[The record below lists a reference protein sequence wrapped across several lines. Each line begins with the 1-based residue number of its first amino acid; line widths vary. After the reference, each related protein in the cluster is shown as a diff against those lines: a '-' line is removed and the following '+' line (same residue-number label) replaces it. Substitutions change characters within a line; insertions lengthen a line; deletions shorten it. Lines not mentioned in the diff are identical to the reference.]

1 MNSEGSLNSYLD
13 GSVEENEHMYLSD
26 DCIKSIKDIT
36 NFKEKEIR
44 RFHSAFLVTNLF
56 YYEISESKFHHVF

>member
-36 NFKEKEIR
+36 NFKEKEI
-44 RFHSAFLVTNLF
+44 
-56 YYEISESKFHHVF
+56 